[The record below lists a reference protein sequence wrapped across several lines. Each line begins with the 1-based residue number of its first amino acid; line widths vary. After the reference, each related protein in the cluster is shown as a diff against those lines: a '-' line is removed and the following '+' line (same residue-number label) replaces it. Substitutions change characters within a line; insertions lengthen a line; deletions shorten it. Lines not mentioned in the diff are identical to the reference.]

1 IILAKIPLRSMTDSS
16 KASSQPVIT
25 ITDSDLQQT
34 TFDEGGSARRNTGKS
49 TVSEEELGDSGNIS
63 SSSEYTMPGDK
74 RKSGSSSSDKVRN
87 PEDDWS
93 KVSDP
98 NERRRIQNRL
108 AQ

>member
-1 IILAKIPLRSMTDSS
+1 MTDSS

-34 TFDEGGSARRNTGKS
+34 LFDEGSIPRRDTGKS
-49 TVSEEELGDSGNIS
+49 PVTEEVREDSGNIS
-63 SSSEYTMPGDK
+63 SSSEHTMPGDK
-74 RKSGSSSSDKVRN
+74 RKSSSSSDKART

-108 AQ
+108 AQRKFRK